1 MPLEKIKRPKVAASF
16 VVAAARCATTN
27 ALRPFL
33 VPREA
38 AFVAILHVPEGTC
51 GFYKRAAHALIA
63 EPMPIDEAFNE
74 LAVVVALYDRAVDA
88 STVFKQ
94 YRYGRQIVL
103 VTENLEHVPL
113 ETIASADVVREIKPP
128 TPVHY
133 MAAARDV
140 GLRGVTPGIAE
151 FFTEFS
157 FDVLA
162 AVVRGNRPVASVVRH
177 LKRMKVEKA
186 KADAVPVKPKG
197 RGLEDM
203 SGYGEAKTWGLQLA
217 EDLRAWKAG
226 ELAWEDIDRGMLLHG
241 PPGTG
246 KTSYAKALANTCD
259 VNLVVAS
266 AARWQAAGHLGDFL
280 KAMRSSFAEAK
291 RNAPSILFVDEFD
304 SFGDREGGG
313 DDHHRDYRRQAIN
326 GMLECLD
333 PVEGRE
339 GVVVVGAT
347 NNPTGIDRALLRS
360 GRLEKVI
367 EVPLPD
373 AAARLDILKHH
384 LRDAELKGDVQR
396 FVSASVGW
404 SGADIEKLARD
415 ARRLARRAG
424 EVLTVDVLLK
434 AMPARYVLTD
444 SEVRHS
450 AVHEAGHA
458 IVGVVL
464 ECDVL
469 DYVRVA
475 RDAAIGVSSQSVGTT
490 VFSARRGKI
499 KTASHY
505 DDKLAMF
512 MGGIAAETIVYGG
525 HADGAGGARSSDLS
539 VASDIATM
547 LERHFGFGE
556 ALSVNLGR
564 GDRPLE
570 DLRDRDPD
578 LRRLVDARLKAQF
591 ERAFEML
598 SERRVQLD
606 LLAAQLFVRGHVGG
620 DEVRSLCRAGV
631 RNTASVVA

>member
-1 MPLEKIKRPKVAASF
+1 MGRVFFDPGALSASIEIERPVLVSDGQGGEIGGLELVGGAWARIEPVSAVMREAGGLQQVTVTHEILVRYRDDLVSGMRLAKGARRFLVQAVHDPDESGRYLVCRCTEEGTPEMPLEKIKRPKVTASF
-16 VVAAARCATTN
+16 VVAAARCGTTN

-51 GFYKRAAHALIA
+51 EFYKRAAHALIA

-103 VTENLEHVPL
+103 VTEKLEHVPL
-113 ETIASADVVREIKPP
+113 ETIASADIVREIKPP
-128 TPVHY
+128 TPVHF

-140 GLRGVTPGIAE
+140 GLRGVTPEIAE

-177 LKRMKVEKA
+177 LKRMKFEKA

-197 RGLEDM
+197 PGLEGM
-203 SGYGEAKTWGLQLA
+203 SGYGDAKTWGLQLA

-226 ELAWEDIDRGMLLHG
+226 ELEWEDVDRGMLLHG

-246 KTSYAKALANTCD
+246 KTSFAKALANTCD

-333 PVEGRE
+333 PAEGRE

-347 NNPTGIDRALLRS
+347 NNPSGIDRALLRS

-373 AAARLDILKHH
+373 AVARGAILKHH

-396 FVSASVGW
+396 EG
-404 SGADIEKLARD
+404 
-415 ARRLARRAG
+415 RA
-424 EVLTVDVLLK
+424 
-434 AMPARYVLTD
+434 
-444 SEVRHS
+444 
-450 AVHEAGHA
+450 
-458 IVGVVL
+458 
-464 ECDVL
+464 
-469 DYVRVA
+469 
-475 RDAAIGVSSQSVGTT
+475 
-490 VFSARRGKI
+490 SARIPQRPGP
-499 KTASHY
+499 
-505 DDKLAMF
+505 
-512 MGGIAAETIVYGG
+512 
-525 HADGAGGARSSDLS
+525 RSSS
-539 VASDIATM
+539 ARGRAPQGAV
-547 LERHFGFGE
+547 RQGFG
-556 ALSVNLGR
+556 
-564 GDRPLE
+564 
-570 DLRDRDPD
+570 
-578 LRRLVDARLKAQF
+578 DAVGKAG
-591 ERAFEML
+591 
-598 SERRVQLD
+598 
-606 LLAAQLFVRGHVGG
+606 AA
-620 DEVRSLCRAGV
+620 
-631 RNTASVVA
+631 